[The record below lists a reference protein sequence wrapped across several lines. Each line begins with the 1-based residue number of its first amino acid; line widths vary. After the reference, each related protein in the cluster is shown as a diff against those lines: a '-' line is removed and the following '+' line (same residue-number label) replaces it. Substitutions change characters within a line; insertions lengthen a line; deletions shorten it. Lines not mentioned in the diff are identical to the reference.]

1 VAWSFQAALKQTRSV
16 NRFPFASSLTMTAL
30 TSPVTPL
37 QISRGIV
44 IQNAIPHDAEA
55 AQKTIQAALQALG
68 LAGDVDFSSGGTT
81 TGTQL
86 QWVLKK
92 ERIAAWIPG
101 LNTFDLCERVG
112 LQSRTHAEDL
122 AREIWL
128 TLLASPMAWAFPS
141 AEELISA
148 VRMRQFI
155 VQAARKTALDF
166 HTSEAERPS
175 DCWTYR
181 KETGFTVLPGSSL
194 IEALIKAT
202 QPEATGVVYAF
213 SCYRATEYI
222 LLLAIAQEAQRS
234 NPALLA
240 GLQKQWETRA
250 VMSGRFHEV
259 FLRETGSIE
268 DPLPISYYIPGDR
281 VWFRNPDDA
290 SSDVAG
296 FEGSWVFYLGG
307 GQFSNF
313 WQRNK
318 PFTLASKCVDVYEWR
333 NGTRR
338 DASGELHMD
347 EELVEQLVDK
357 TMTHPAEVERIRQ
370 RMFRLRDPQGVYAQG
385 GCMDTSRESPRWV
398 RPDTTDIVLP
408 GMY

>member
-1 VAWSFQAALKQTRSV
+1 MTVLTPSAA
-16 NRFPFASSLTMTAL
+16 
-30 TSPVTPL
+30 PL
-37 QISRGIV
+37 QISQGIV
-44 IQNAIPHDAEA
+44 IQSTNPSEVDAARQTVNAAI
-55 AQKTIQAALQALG
+55 QALG
-68 LAGDVDFSSGGTT
+68 LADAVEGSGCSAAQGE
-81 TGTQL
+81 L

-92 ERIAAWIPG
+92 ERMTAWMPG
-101 LNTFDLCERVG
+101 LNTFDLCQRAG
-112 LQSRTHAEDL
+112 LQSRHNAADL
-122 AREIWL
+122 TREIWL
-128 TLLASPMAWAFPS
+128 SLLASPVAWVCPS
-141 AEELISA
+141 AQELISA
-148 VRMRQFI
+148 IRMRQFI

-166 HTSEAERPS
+166 HTSEAERPN
-175 DCWTYR
+175 DCWTYQAT
-181 KETGFTVLPGSSL
+181 TGFTVLPGSPL
-194 IEALIKAT
+194 IESLIKAT
-202 QPEATGVVYAF
+202 QPEASGMLYAF

-222 LLLAIAQEAQRS
+222 LLLAIAQEAQLS

-240 GLQKQWETRA
+240 DLQQQWETRA

-259 FLRETGSIE
+259 FLRETGSME
-268 DPLPISYYIPGDR
+268 APLPISYYIPGDR

-318 PFTLASKCVDVYEWR
+318 PFTLASKCVDVYQWR
-333 NGTRR
+333 NGTAL
-338 DASGELHMD
+338 DANGELQMD
-347 EELVEQLVDK
+347 EERVEQLVDA
-357 TMTHPAEVERIRQ
+357 TMTQAAEVECITQ

-398 RPDTTDIVLP
+398 RPETTDIVLP

>member
-1 VAWSFQAALKQTRSV
+1 
-16 NRFPFASSLTMTAL
+16 MTAFI
-30 TSPVTPL
+30 SPIAPL
-37 QISRGIV
+37 HISQGIV
-44 IQNAIPHDAEA
+44 IQNTNQREADAA
-55 AQKTIQAALQALG
+55 HQTIQAAIQTLG
-68 LAGDVDFSSGGTT
+68 LAQDVDCSGGT
-81 TGTQL
+81 GKR
-86 QWVLKK
+86 QWVLKN
-92 ERIAAWIPG
+92 ERINAWMPG
-101 LNTFDLCERVG
+101 LSTFDLCERAG
-112 LQSRTHAEDL
+112 LKSRSDTDDL
-122 AREIWL
+122 TREIWL
-128 TLLASPMAWAFPS
+128 TMLASPIAWVFPS

-148 VRMRQFI
+148 IRMRRFI
-155 VQAARKTALDF
+155 VQAARKTALNF

-181 KETGFTVLPGSSL
+181 EETGFTVLPGSPL
-194 IEALIKAT
+194 IDALIKAT

-222 LLLAIAQEAQRS
+222 LLLAIAQEAQLS

-240 GLQKQWETRA
+240 DLQQQWETRA
-250 VMSGRFHEV
+250 VMSGRFHDV

-268 DPLPISYYIPGDR
+268 APLPISYYIPGDR

-290 SSDVAG
+290 SSDIAG

-318 PFTLASKCVDVYEWR
+318 PFTLASKCVDVYEWQ

-338 DASGELHMD
+338 DADGELQMD

-357 TMTHPAEVERIRQ
+357 TMTQPKVVETITQ

-398 RPDTTDIVLP
+398 RPCTTDIDLP

>member
-1 VAWSFQAALKQTRSV
+1 
-16 NRFPFASSLTMTAL
+16 MTAL
-30 TSPVTPL
+30 ASPMTPL
-37 QISRGIV
+37 QMSQGIV
-44 IQNAIPHDAEA
+44 IQNANQRDAEA
-55 AQKTIQAALQALG
+55 AQKTVQAALQALG
-68 LAGDVDFSSGGTT
+68 LAEDVDVTSGDTASAN
-81 TGTQL
+81 QL
-86 QWVLKK
+86 QWILKK
-92 ERIAAWIPG
+92 ERTATWMPD

-112 LQSRTHAEDL
+112 LQSRTHADDL

-166 HTSEAERPS
+166 KTNEAERPS

-181 KETGFTVLPGSSL
+181 EETGFTVLPGSSL

-202 QPEATGVVYAF
+202 QPESTGMVYAF

-222 LLLAIAQEAQRS
+222 LLLAIAQEAQIS

-240 GLQKQWETRA
+240 ALQKQWETRA

-259 FLRETGSIE
+259 FLRETGSME
-268 DPLPISYYIPGDR
+268 APLPISYYIPGDR

-318 PFTLASKCVDVYEWR
+318 PFTLTSKCVDVYEWR

-338 DASGELHMD
+338 DASGELQMD

-357 TMTHPAEVERIRQ
+357 TMTQPAEVECITQ
-370 RMFRLRDPQGVYAQG
+370 RMFRLRDPQGVCGQG

-398 RPDTTDIVLP
+398 RHDTTDIVLP

>member
-1 VAWSFQAALKQTRSV
+1 
-16 NRFPFASSLTMTAL
+16 MTAL
-30 TSPVTPL
+30 SSPITSL
-37 QISRGIV
+37 QISQGIV
-44 IQNAIPHDAEA
+44 IQNANQRAAES
-55 AQKTIQAALQALG
+55 AQKTVQAALQTLG
-68 LAGDVDFSSGGTT
+68 LAEDVDLSGGTAT
-81 TGTQL
+81 AKNL

-92 ERIAAWIPG
+92 ERIAAWMPD
-101 LNTFDLCERVG
+101 LNTFDLCDRAG
-112 LQSRTHAEDL
+112 LESRTDTQDL
-122 AREIWL
+122 MREIWL
-128 TLLASPMAWAFPS
+128 TLLASPVASVFPS

-155 VQAARKTALDF
+155 VQAARKTALNF

-175 DCWTYR
+175 DCWTYCE
-181 KETGFTVLPGSSL
+181 ETGFTVLPGSPL

-202 QPEATGVVYAF
+202 QPEASGMLYSF

-222 LLLAIAQEAQRS
+222 LLLAIAQEAQIS
-234 NPALLA
+234 NPQLLA

-268 DPLPISYYIPGDR
+268 TPLPISCYIPGDR

-318 PFTLASKCVDVYEWR
+318 PFTLTSKCVDVYQWR

-338 DASGELHMD
+338 DANGELQMD

-357 TMTHPAEVERIRQ
+357 TMTQPAEVERITQ
-370 RMFRLRDPQGVYAQG
+370 RMFRLRDPKGVYAQG

-398 RPDTTDIVLP
+398 RPETTDIVLP

>member
-1 VAWSFQAALKQTRSV
+1 MTVFTPLAA
-16 NRFPFASSLTMTAL
+16 
-30 TSPVTPL
+30 PL
-37 QISRGIV
+37 QISQGIL
-44 IQNAIPHDAEA
+44 IQSTHQPEADAARQLVNAELH
-55 AQKTIQAALQALG
+55 ALG
-68 LAGDVDFSSGGTT
+68 LTENVEGT
-81 TGTQL
+81 GCSPALEAL
-86 QWVLKK
+86 QWTLKK
-92 ERIAAWIPG
+92 DRMAAWMPG
-101 LNTFDLCERVG
+101 LNTFDLCQRAG
-112 LQSRTHAEDL
+112 LQSRSSAADL
-122 AREIWL
+122 KREIWL
-128 TLLASPMAWAFPS
+128 TMLASPMAWAFPS

-155 VQAARKTALDF
+155 VQAARKTALNF
-166 HTSEAERPS
+166 HTSEAERPN
-175 DCWTYR
+175 DCWTYQE
-181 KETGFTVLPGSSL
+181 KTGFTVLPGSPL

-202 QPEATGVVYAF
+202 QPEASGMLYAF

-222 LLLAIAQEAQRS
+222 LLLAIAQEAQLS

-240 GLQKQWETRA
+240 ALQKQWETRA

-268 DPLPISYYIPGDR
+268 APLPISYYIPGDR

-318 PFTLASKCVDVYEWR
+318 PFSLASKCVDVYQWR
-333 NGTRR
+333 NGTAP
-338 DASGELHMD
+338 DANGELQMD
-347 EELVEQLVDK
+347 EERVEQLVDT
-357 TMTHPAEVERIRQ
+357 TMTQAAEVERITQ
-370 RMFRLRDPQGVYAQG
+370 RMFRLRDPQGVYAEG

-398 RPDTTDIVLP
+398 RPETTDIVLP

>member
-1 VAWSFQAALKQTRSV
+1 
-16 NRFPFASSLTMTAL
+16 MTAL
-30 TSPVTPL
+30 TSLITPL

-44 IQNAIPHDAEA
+44 IQYADQRDAEA
-55 AQKTIQAALQALG
+55 AQNTVQAALQALG
-68 LAGDVDFSSGGTT
+68 LAGDVDFSCGVTA

-92 ERIAAWIPG
+92 ERIATWMPD

-112 LQSRTHAEDL
+112 LQSRTCAEDL

-181 KETGFTVLPGSSL
+181 KETGFTVLPGSLL

-202 QPEATGVVYAF
+202 QPEANGVVYAF

-222 LLLAIAQEAQRS
+222 LLLAIAQEAQLS

-259 FLRETGSIE
+259 FLRETGSME

-318 PFTLASKCVDVYEWR
+318 PFTLTSKCVDVYEWR

-338 DASGELHMD
+338 DASGELQMD
-347 EELVEQLVDK
+347 EERVEQLVDK
-357 TMTHPAEVERIRQ
+357 TMTQPAEVECITQ
-370 RMFRLRDPQGVYAQG
+370 RMFRLRDPQGVYGQG

-398 RPDTTDIVLP
+398 RPDTTNIVLP

>member
-1 VAWSFQAALKQTRSV
+1 
-16 NRFPFASSLTMTAL
+16 MTAF
-30 TSPVTPL
+30 TSSHAQHKT
-37 QISRGIV
+37 SHGIV
-44 IQNAIPHDAEA
+44 IQSTNQSQADAA
-55 AQKTIQAALQALG
+55 RHSVKTELAALG
-68 LAGDVDFSSGGTT
+68 LTEDVEGFASTT
-81 TGTQL
+81 EPWNV
-86 QWVLKK
+86 QWTLKP
-92 ERIAAWIPG
+92 ERIATWMPA
-101 LNTFDLCERVG
+101 LNTFDLDERVSLESSTMTG
-112 LQSRTHAEDL
+112 NL

-128 TLLASPMAWAFPS
+128 TMLASPTALVFPS

-155 VQAARKTALDF
+155 VKAARKTALNF
-166 HTSEAERPS
+166 HTFEAERPN
-175 DCWTYR
+175 DFWTYQE
-181 KETGFTVLPGSSL
+181 ETGFTVLPGSSL

-202 QPEATGVVYAF
+202 QPEASGMLYSF

-222 LLLAIAQEAQRS
+222 LLLAIALEAQIS

-240 GLQKQWETRA
+240 ALQKQWETRA
-250 VMSGRFHEV
+250 IMSARFHEV
-259 FLRETGSIE
+259 FLRETGSME
-268 DPLPISYYIPGDR
+268 APLPISYYIPGDR

-318 PFTLASKCVDVYEWR
+318 PFTLASKCVDVYQWR
-333 NGTRR
+333 NGTAP
-338 DASGELHMD
+338 DANGELQMD
-347 EELVEQLVDK
+347 EELVERLVDK
-357 TMTHPAEVERIRQ
+357 TMTQPAELERITQ
-370 RMFRLRDPQGVYAQG
+370 RMFRLRDPKGVYAQG

>member
-1 VAWSFQAALKQTRSV
+1 
-16 NRFPFASSLTMTAL
+16 MTAL
-30 TSPVTPL
+30 TSSIAPPQNT
-37 QISRGIV
+37 QGIV
-44 IQNAIPHDAEA
+44 IQNANQRDAEV
-55 AQKTIQAALQALG
+55 AQKTVQAALQTLG
-68 LAGDVDFSSGGTT
+68 LAENVDFSSGGTASAT
-81 TGTQL
+81 KL

-92 ERIAAWIPG
+92 ERMATWMPD
-101 LNTFDLCERVG
+101 LNTFDLCDRAS
-112 LQSRTHAEDL
+112 LKSRTATDDL

-128 TLLASPMAWAFPS
+128 TLLASPVAWIFPS

-148 VRMRQFI
+148 IRMRHFI
-155 VQAARKTALDF
+155 VQAARKTALNF
-166 HTSEAERPS
+166 HTSEAERPN

-181 KETGFTVLPGSSL
+181 EETGFTVLPGSPL

-202 QPEATGVVYAF
+202 QPEASGMLYSF

-222 LLLAIAQEAQRS
+222 LLLAIAQEAQIS
-234 NPALLA
+234 NPELLA
-240 GLQKQWETRA
+240 GLQKQWEIRA
-250 VMSGRFHEV
+250 VMSGRFHDV
-259 FLRETGSIE
+259 FLHETGSIE
-268 DPLPISYYIPGDR
+268 APLPISYYSPGDR

-318 PFTLASKCVDVYEWR
+318 PFTLTSKCVDVYEWR

-338 DASGELHMD
+338 DASGELQMD

-357 TMTHPAEVERIRQ
+357 TMTQPAEVERITQ

>member
-1 VAWSFQAALKQTRSV
+1 
-16 NRFPFASSLTMTAL
+16 MTAF
-30 TSPVTPL
+30 TSPIAPL
-37 QISRGIV
+37 QISQGIV
-44 IQNAIPHDAEA
+44 IQNTNQREADTARQLVNAE
-55 AQKTIQAALQALG
+55 LQALG
-68 LAGDVDFSSGGTT
+68 LTENVEGT
-81 TGTQL
+81 GCSAAIGVL
-86 QWVLKK
+86 QWTLRKD
-92 ERIAAWIPG
+92 RAAACMPD
-101 LNTFDLCERVG
+101 LNTFDLCERAG
-112 LQSRTHAEDL
+112 LQSRSSAADL
-122 AREIWL
+122 KREIWL
-128 TLLASPMAWAFPS
+128 TMLASPMACAFPS

-148 VRMRQFI
+148 VRMRLFI

-166 HTSEAERPS
+166 HTSEAERPN
-175 DCWTYR
+175 DCWTYQE
-181 KETGFTVLPGSSL
+181 KTGFTVLPGSTL

-202 QPEATGVVYAF
+202 QPEASGMLYAF

-222 LLLAIAQEAQRS
+222 LLLAIAQEAQLS

-240 GLQKQWETRA
+240 ALQKQWETRA

-268 DPLPISYYIPGDR
+268 APLPISYYIPGDR

-318 PFTLASKCVDVYEWR
+318 PFTLASKCVDVYQWR
-333 NGTRR
+333 NGTAP
-338 DASGELHMD
+338 DSNGELQMD
-347 EELVEQLVDK
+347 EERVEQLVDT
-357 TMTHPAEVERIRQ
+357 TMTQPAEVERITQ

-398 RPDTTDIVLP
+398 RPETTDIVLP

>member
-1 VAWSFQAALKQTRSV
+1 
-16 NRFPFASSLTMTAL
+16 MTAL
-30 TSPVTPL
+30 ASPMTPL
-37 QISRGIV
+37 QMSQGIV
-44 IQNAIPHDAEA
+44 IQNANQRDAEA
-55 AQKTIQAALQALG
+55 AQKTVQAALQALG
-68 LAGDVDFSSGGTT
+68 LAEDVDVTSGDTASAN
-81 TGTQL
+81 QL
-86 QWVLKK
+86 QWILKK
-92 ERIAAWIPG
+92 ERTATWMPD

-112 LQSRTHAEDL
+112 LQSRTHADDL

-166 HTSEAERPS
+166 KTNEAERPS

-181 KETGFTVLPGSSL
+181 EETGFTVLPGSSL

-202 QPEATGVVYAF
+202 QPESTGMVYAF

-222 LLLAIAQEAQRS
+222 LLLAIAQEAQLS

-259 FLRETGSIE
+259 FLRETGSME
-268 DPLPISYYIPGDR
+268 APLPISYYIPGDR

-318 PFTLASKCVDVYEWR
+318 PFTLTSKCVDVYEWR

-338 DASGELHMD
+338 DACGELQMD

-357 TMTHPAEVERIRQ
+357 TMTQPAEVECITQ
-370 RMFRLRDPQGVYAQG
+370 RMFRLRDPQGVCGQG

>member
-1 VAWSFQAALKQTRSV
+1 MTVFTPLAA
-16 NRFPFASSLTMTAL
+16 
-30 TSPVTPL
+30 PL
-37 QISRGIV
+37 QISQGIV
-44 IQNAIPHDAEA
+44 IQSTHQPEADAARQLVNAELH
-55 AQKTIQAALQALG
+55 ALG
-68 LAGDVDFSSGGTT
+68 LTENVEGT
-81 TGTQL
+81 GCSAALGVL
-86 QWVLKK
+86 QWTLKK
-92 ERIAAWIPG
+92 DRVAAWMPG
-101 LNTFDLCERVG
+101 LNTFDLCERAG
-112 LQSRTHAEDL
+112 LQSRSSAADL
-122 AREIWL
+122 KREIWL

-148 VRMRQFI
+148 VRMRLFI
-155 VQAARKTALDF
+155 VQAARKTTLDF
-166 HTSEAERPS
+166 HTSEAERPN
-175 DCWTYR
+175 DCWTYQE
-181 KETGFTVLPGSSL
+181 KTGFTVLPGSPL

-202 QPEATGVVYAF
+202 QPEASGMLYAF

-222 LLLAIAQEAQRS
+222 LLLAIAQEAQLS

-240 GLQKQWETRA
+240 ALQKQWETRA

-259 FLRETGSIE
+259 FLRETGSME
-268 DPLPISYYIPGDR
+268 APLPISYYIPGDR

-318 PFTLASKCVDVYEWR
+318 PFTLASKCVDVYQWR
-333 NGTRR
+333 NSTAL
-338 DASGELHMD
+338 DANGELQMD
-347 EELVEQLVDK
+347 EERVEQLVDT
-357 TMTHPAEVERIRQ
+357 TMTQAAEVERITQ
-370 RMFRLRDPQGVYAQG
+370 RMFRLRDPQGVYAEG

-398 RPDTTDIVLP
+398 LPETTDIVLP

>member
-1 VAWSFQAALKQTRSV
+1 MIVSTPLAA
-16 NRFPFASSLTMTAL
+16 
-30 TSPVTPL
+30 PL
-37 QISRGIV
+37 QISQGIV
-44 IQNAIPHDAEA
+44 IQSTHQPESDAARQLVNAELHASGLTENVEGSGCS
-55 AQKTIQAALQALG
+55 AALGA
-68 LAGDVDFSSGGTT
+68 
-81 TGTQL
+81 L
-86 QWVLKK
+86 QWTLKK
-92 ERIAAWIPG
+92 DRVAAWMPG
-101 LNTFDLCERVG
+101 LNTFDLCERAG
-112 LQSRTHAEDL
+112 LQSRSSAADL
-122 AREIWL
+122 KREIWL

-148 VRMRQFI
+148 VSMRQFI
-155 VQAARKTALDF
+155 VQAARQTALNF
-166 HTSEAERPS
+166 HTNEAERPNE
-175 DCWTYR
+175 CWTYQE
-181 KETGFTVLPGSSL
+181 KTGFTVLPGSPL

-202 QPEATGVVYAF
+202 QPEASGMLYAF

-222 LLLAIAQEAQRS
+222 LLLAIAQEAQLS

-240 GLQKQWETRA
+240 ALQKQWETRA

-268 DPLPISYYIPGDR
+268 APLPISYYIPGDR

-318 PFTLASKCVDVYEWR
+318 PFTLASKCVDVYQWR
-333 NGTRR
+333 NGTAP
-338 DASGELHMD
+338 DANGELQMD
-347 EELVEQLVDK
+347 EERVEQLVDT
-357 TMTHPAEVERIRQ
+357 TMTQAAEVERIKQ
-370 RMFRLRDPQGVYAQG
+370 RMFRLRDPQGVYAEG

-398 RPDTTDIVLP
+398 RPETTDIVLP

>member
-1 VAWSFQAALKQTRSV
+1 
-16 NRFPFASSLTMTAL
+16 MTAF
-30 TSPVTPL
+30 TSPIAPL
-37 QISRGIV
+37 QISQGIV
-44 IQNAIPHDAEA
+44 IQNTNQREADTARQLVNAE
-55 AQKTIQAALQALG
+55 LQALG
-68 LAGDVDFSSGGTT
+68 LTENVEGT
-81 TGTQL
+81 GCSAAIGVL
-86 QWVLKK
+86 QWTLRKD
-92 ERIAAWIPG
+92 RAAACMPD
-101 LNTFDLCERVG
+101 LNTFDLCERAG
-112 LQSRTHAEDL
+112 LQSRTSAADL
-122 AREIWL
+122 TREIWL
-128 TLLASPMAWAFPS
+128 TMLASPMAWVFPS
-141 AEELISA
+141 AHELFSA

-166 HTSEAERPS
+166 HTSEAERPN
-175 DCWTYR
+175 DCWTYQ
-181 KETGFTVLPGSSL
+181 EATGFTVLPGSPL
-194 IEALIKAT
+194 IESLIKAT
-202 QPEATGVVYAF
+202 QPEASGMLYAF

-222 LLLAIAQEAQRS
+222 LLLAIAQEAQLS

-259 FLRETGSIE
+259 FLHETGSMQA
-268 DPLPISYYIPGDR
+268 PLPISYYIPGDR

-318 PFTLASKCVDVYEWR
+318 PFTLASKCVDVYQWR

-338 DASGELHMD
+338 DANGELQMD
-347 EELVEQLVDK
+347 EERVEQLVDA
-357 TMTHPAEVERIRQ
+357 TMTQPAEVERITQ

-398 RPDTTDIVLP
+398 RPETTDIVLP

>member
-1 VAWSFQAALKQTRSV
+1 
-16 NRFPFASSLTMTAL
+16 MTAL
-30 TSPVTPL
+30 ASPMTPL
-37 QISRGIV
+37 QVSQGIV
-44 IQNAIPHDAEA
+44 IQNANQRDAEA
-55 AQKTIQAALQALG
+55 AQKTVQAALQALG
-68 LAGDVDFSSGGTT
+68 LAEDVDVTSGDTASAN
-81 TGTQL
+81 QL

-92 ERIAAWIPG
+92 ERTATWMPD

-112 LQSRTHAEDL
+112 LQSRTHADDL

-166 HTSEAERPS
+166 KTNEAERPS

-181 KETGFTVLPGSSL
+181 EETGFTVLPGSSL

-202 QPEATGVVYAF
+202 QPESTGMVYAF

-222 LLLAIAQEAQRS
+222 LLLAIAQEAQIS

-240 GLQKQWETRA
+240 ALQKQWETRA

-259 FLRETGSIE
+259 FLRETGSME
-268 DPLPISYYIPGDR
+268 APLPISYYIPGDR

-318 PFTLASKCVDVYEWR
+318 PFTLTSKCVDVYEWR

-338 DASGELHMD
+338 DASGELQMD

-357 TMTHPAEVERIRQ
+357 TMTQPAEVECITQ
-370 RMFRLRDPQGVYAQG
+370 RMFRLRDPQGVCGQG

>member
-1 VAWSFQAALKQTRSV
+1 
-16 NRFPFASSLTMTAL
+16 MTAL
-30 TSPVTPL
+30 TSPMTPL
-37 QISRGIV
+37 QNSQGIV
-44 IQNAIPHDAEA
+44 IQNVNQRDAEST
-55 AQKTIQAALQALG
+55 QKTVQDVLEILG
-68 LAGDVDFSSGGTT
+68 LAEDVDFSGGTST
-81 TGTQL
+81 AKNL

-92 ERIAAWIPG
+92 ERMATWMPD

-112 LQSRTHAEDL
+112 LQSRTLTADL
-122 AREIWL
+122 VREIWI
-128 TLLASPMAWAFPS
+128 TMLASPMAWAFPS

-181 KETGFTVLPGSSL
+181 EDTGFTVLPDSPL
-194 IEALIKAT
+194 IQALIKAT
-202 QPEATGVVYAF
+202 QPDVSGVVYAF

-222 LLLAIAQEAQRS
+222 LLLAIAQEAQIS

-268 DPLPISYYIPGDR
+268 TPLPISYYIPGDR

-318 PFTLASKCVDVYEWR
+318 PFTLTSKCVDVYQWR

-338 DASGELHMD
+338 DASGELQMD

-357 TMTHPAEVERIRQ
+357 TMTRPAEVERITQ

>member
-1 VAWSFQAALKQTRSV
+1 MIVSTPLAA
-16 NRFPFASSLTMTAL
+16 
-30 TSPVTPL
+30 PL
-37 QISRGIV
+37 QISQGIV
-44 IQNAIPHDAEA
+44 IQSTHQPESDAARQLVNAELHASGLTENVEGSGCS
-55 AQKTIQAALQALG
+55 AALGA
-68 LAGDVDFSSGGTT
+68 
-81 TGTQL
+81 L
-86 QWVLKK
+86 QWTLKK
-92 ERIAAWIPG
+92 DRVAAWMPG
-101 LNTFDLCERVG
+101 LNTFDLCERAG
-112 LQSRTHAEDL
+112 LQSRSSAADL
-122 AREIWL
+122 KREIWL
-128 TLLASPMAWAFPS
+128 TMLASPMAWAFPS

-148 VRMRQFI
+148 VSMRQFI
-155 VQAARKTALDF
+155 VQAARQTALNF
-166 HTSEAERPS
+166 HTNEAERPNE
-175 DCWTYR
+175 CWTYQE
-181 KETGFTVLPGSSL
+181 KTGFTVLPGSPL

-202 QPEATGVVYAF
+202 QPEASGMLYAF

-222 LLLAIAQEAQRS
+222 LLLAIAQEAQLS

-240 GLQKQWETRA
+240 ALQKQWETRA

-268 DPLPISYYIPGDR
+268 APLPISYYIPGDR

-318 PFTLASKCVDVYEWR
+318 PFTLASKCVDVYQWR
-333 NGTRR
+333 NGTAP
-338 DASGELHMD
+338 DANGELQMD
-347 EELVEQLVDK
+347 EERVEQLVDT
-357 TMTHPAEVERIRQ
+357 TMTQAAEVERIKQ
-370 RMFRLRDPQGVYAQG
+370 RMFRLRDPQGVYAEG

-398 RPDTTDIVLP
+398 RPETTDIVLP

>member
-1 VAWSFQAALKQTRSV
+1 
-16 NRFPFASSLTMTAL
+16 MTAF
-30 TSPVTPL
+30 TSPIVPS
-37 QISRGIV
+37 QISQGIV
-44 IQNAIPHDAEA
+44 IQSANQHDAEA
-55 AQKTIQAALQALG
+55 ALKTIQAALQTLG
-68 LAGDVDFSSGGTT
+68 LAEDVGFSSDGTT
-81 TGTQL
+81 TPKKL
-86 QWVLKK
+86 QWVLKN
-92 ERIAAWIPG
+92 ERIAAWMPNQ
-101 LNTFDLCERVG
+101 NTFDLCERAG
-112 LQSRTHAEDL
+112 LKSRTHTDDL

-128 TLLASPMAWAFPS
+128 TMLASPIAWFFPS

-148 VRMRQFI
+148 VRMRLYI
-155 VQAARKTALDF
+155 VQAARKTALNF

-175 DCWTYR
+175 DCWTYSE
-181 KETGFTVLPGSSL
+181 ETGFTVLPGSPL

-202 QPEATGVVYAF
+202 QPGETGVVYAF

-222 LLLAIAQEAQRS
+222 LLLAIAQEAKLS

-259 FLRETGSIE
+259 FLCETGSME
-268 DPLPISYYIPGDR
+268 APLPISYYIPGDR

-296 FEGSWVFYLGG
+296 FEGSWVFYLGA

-318 PFTLASKCVDVYEWR
+318 PFTLASKCVDVYQWR
-333 NGTRR
+333 NGTTRN
-338 DASGELHMD
+338 ASGELQMD

-357 TMTHPAEVERIRQ
+357 TMTRPAEVEHITQ
-370 RMFRLRDPQGVYAQG
+370 RMFRLRDPQGIYAQG
-385 GCMDTSRESPRWV
+385 GCMDTSRESLRWM
-398 RPDTTDIVLP
+398 RPGTTDIDLP

>member
-1 VAWSFQAALKQTRSV
+1 
-16 NRFPFASSLTMTAL
+16 MTAL
-30 TSPVTPL
+30 TSLITPL

-44 IQNAIPHDAEA
+44 IQYADQRDAES
-55 AQKTIQAALQALG
+55 AQNTVQAALQALG
-68 LAGDVDFSSGGTT
+68 LAEDVDFSCGVTA

-92 ERIAAWIPG
+92 ERIATWMPD

-112 LQSRTHAEDL
+112 LQSRTHTDDL

-141 AEELISA
+141 AMELISA

-181 KETGFTVLPGSSL
+181 EETGFTVLPGSPL

-202 QPEATGVVYAF
+202 QPEATSVVYAF

-222 LLLAIAQEAQRS
+222 LLLAIAQEAQIS

-240 GLQKQWETRA
+240 ALQKQWETRA

-259 FLRETGSIE
+259 FLRETGSME
-268 DPLPISYYIPGDR
+268 APLPISYYIPGDR

-290 SSDVAG
+290 SSDIAG

-318 PFTLASKCVDVYEWR
+318 PFTLTSKCVDVYEWR
-333 NGTRR
+333 NGTTR
-338 DASGELHMD
+338 DASGELQMN
-347 EELVEQLVDK
+347 EERVEQLVDK
-357 TMTHPAEVERIRQ
+357 TMTQPAEVERITQ